1 MPATK
6 TPVASDSATELHE
19 LIGDDATAT
28 FESNPGFFDSD
39 STDRAGSENVEVQRD
54 TDDTEDSEEEEDELE
69 DEDEDDDK
77 KEDEDLEEEEEDED
91 DDEDE
96 DEDDEDL
103 DDDEEV
109 EDDEDEVGATAVQA
123 TGSTNLRGPVVN
135 GKASIESALEEDDD
149 AGDEE
154 GAEDE
159 YVIEGGSEIDGGD
172 GAEKDRGI
180 DAALRMNA
188 LARVAAEFAS
198 NF

>member
-91 DDEDE
+91 DDE